1 MKRAAQLAHLR
12 QLAALDLAAASVMPA
27 LLKAVREY
35 VGADSAGFFW
45 VDANGDMVNLYA
57 ERTLPPPLMRRY
69 FHEHYGSKEHAFRER
84 FLERARASDPV
95 SSTSPTAEFMRTSY
109 YREILSALDA
119 HHVLYAV
126 IPGERHPV
134 GQLSLYRSREGA
146 PFNAADRAAVRDISR
161 YLAHAAQHAPSRKAA
176 EAYVDGED
184 EGLVIV
190 DGAGCIVQASAPSLH
205 LLARAL
211 QHNFNAETPS
221 LAVGDRVGG
230 IALEL
235 VHRVEAIRD
244 GRASKPA
251 REHVD
256 GQWGRFHVTAYSLG
270 EVGAAQAG
278 VPATQIGIHVR
289 RKEPLMVRF
298 VEAMAQFDLSPQQR
312 EVALLIAQGRSN
324 SEIADELGVSG
335 NTAAYHVK
343 QLFTRLDAHDRAGVV
358 ETILNGPRA
367 GA

>member
-1 MKRAAQLAHLR
+1 VKRASKLAHLR
-12 QLAALDLAAASVMPA
+12 QLASLELAAASVMPA

-45 VDANGDMVNLYA
+45 VDANGDMTNLYA

-69 FHEHYGSKEHAFRER
+69 FDEHYGSKDHAFREK

-95 SSTSPTAEFMRTSY
+95 SSTSPSAAFMLTPY

-126 IPGERHPV
+126 IHGEKQPL
-134 GQLSLYRSREGA
+134 GQLSLYRSRESPA
-146 PFNAADRAAVRDISR
+146 FSAADRAAVKDISR
-161 YLAHAAQHAPSRKAA
+161 YLAIAARHAPQKAA

-190 DGAGCIVQASAPSLH
+190 DGAGRIVQAGAPSLH

-211 QHNFNAETPS
+211 QRNFNAGTPS
-221 LAVGDRVGG
+221 LALGDLIDGV
-230 IALEL
+230 ALNL
-235 VHRVEAIRD
+235 VQRVEAIRA
-244 GRASKPA
+244 GRESKPP

-256 GQWGRFHVTAYSLG
+256 GQWGRFHVSAYALG
-270 EVGAAQAG
+270 DSQSG
-278 VPATQIGIHVR
+278 VQIGLHVR
-289 RKEPLMVRF
+289 RKEPLMVRV
-298 VEAMAQFDLSPQQR
+298 VEAMSRLELSPQQR
-312 EVALLIAQGRSN
+312 EVALLIAQNKSN
-324 SEIADELGVSG
+324 SEIADALDVSA

-343 QLFTRLDAHDRAGVV
+343 QLYQRLDAHDRSSVVAVLLAGRPV
-358 ETILNGPRA
+358 EG
-367 GA
+367 